1 MIGSGALR
9 ELSNNPKYYTTLR
22 NYIKKIPCPYE
33 IQIDLDLKRTYPD
46 DPICMSDDFQMK
58 LKNILIC
65 YSVRNSSIGYCQG
78 MNFIVAR
85 LLMIIE
91 NEENVFWIFTQII
104 EYLLP
109 LNYYSELAGVII
121 DTKIIGVY
129 LEKYLPDLN
138 DFFKITNFD
147 LNVNNFIHKWL
158 LSILT
163 QALSPPLIYSFFD
176 FFFLEGS
183 LALVKGVLGIFSI
196 IKKNIFKSHDF
207 EDIYSCLSD
216 QPPLIKNLDLL
227 LYFLAKRKFNIMK
240 YDLNNYRIILR
251 KSVIDNI
258 INIGSLSNNNNT
270 DNKKRRN
277 SIHHKSLKE
286 HLTECN
292 LKWPTCIYEMS
303 NKEIVQILIL
313 KDEKVPY
320 VIDNYYY
327 EKTMSYP
334 SEKDKNID
342 EFFTNNEIGLL
353 IERQKHICDNKVLID
368 SASMLLEDKAIS
380 NTIDKSVKEK
390 EETNSDFYKKLE
402 KSVDFESARNKILN
416 MVTGKVIQ
424 DKEIKEYNYEEENK
438 IKSKN

>member
-121 DTKIIGVY
+121 DTKLICIY
-129 LEKYLPDLN
+129 LEKYIPDL
-138 DFFKITNFD
+138 DQFFKITNFD

-158 LSILT
+158 LSIFT
-163 QALSPPLIYSFFD
+163 QTLSIPLIYNFFD
-176 FFFLEGS
+176 FFFLEGNI
-183 LALVKGVLGIFSI
+183 ALFKGVLGIFAS
-196 IKKNIFKSHDF
+196 IKKYIFKSKDF
-207 EDIYSCLSD
+207 ETIYSSLSN
-216 QPPLIKNLDLL
+216 QPFLIKNSDLL
-227 LYFLAKRKFNIMK
+227 LYFLSKRKFQINESE
-240 YDLNNYRIILR
+240 LNNYRNILH
-251 KSVIDNI
+251 KSVIDSLI
-258 INIGSLSNNNNT
+258 SEGSLN
-270 DNKKRRN
+270 NKKRKN
-277 SIHHKSLKE
+277 SIHKISFKDQIK
-286 HLTECN
+286 ECN
-292 LKWPTCIYEMS
+292 LKWPSCIYEMS
-303 NKEIVQILIL
+303 NKDIIEILIL
-313 KDEKVPY
+313 KNEKIPY

-327 EKTMSYP
+327 EKTMTYP
-334 SEKDKNID
+334 NEKENNID
-342 EFFTNNEIGLL
+342 EFFSSNELGLL
-353 IERQKHICDNKVLID
+353 IERQKHICENKKLID
-368 SASMLLEDKAIS
+368 TAFMLLEDKAIS
-380 NTIDKSVKEK
+380 NNIDKSVKEK
-390 EETNSDFYKKLE
+390 EEAKSDFYKKLE
-402 KSVDFESARNKILN
+402 KSVDFETARNKVLKMIN
-416 MVTGKVIQ
+416 GKIIS
-424 DKEIKEYNYEEENK
+424 DKEIKGYNIEEEKNNK
-438 IKSKN
+438 N